1 MHMLNNISIK
11 TKLLIMLFVPLI
23 LFATTSIYLLQLN
36 SSNINMLTSALYDTS
51 NRATTLVL
59 NADRDMY
66 QAYSAYQQLQ
76 STYVSQAD
84 KDAAA
89 IDFTENVQQV
99 DDRIQQAL
107 DILNKEN
114 LTLLSHSTSGKTINA
129 IIQDV
134 DLLFNN
140 WVEQANS
147 NIQKMTFSLSSEA
160 KLLAQFQ
167 DARENINQFGE
178 ILDVYA
184 VEKVTT
190 INEEKNRTNLVT
202 YTALI
207 IEWILLCLFGFIL
220 IRKLT
225 RTVALVQLK
234 TKQVSAGDLIYSP
247 QKKYDKDELGQIL
260 FSVDNMIGI
269 MRGLIGSIADNTK
282 RVAVASDELSHNA
295 QESTSAA
302 SHVAENIQEVTSLI
316 EVQSTITEEASK
328 AIEEMSI
335 GVQRIAE
342 STNTI
347 AEHSHETNHQA
358 DQGAEM
364 LNKLRQQ
371 MNQMMDTIWN
381 LNQSIATLNEKS
393 AKIGAITEKI
403 TGFANQTGILSLN
416 ASIEAARAGEH
427 GRGFA
432 VVAHEIRKLATQS
445 LESAE
450 VINELIAD
458 TQSEIDQA
466 SEHMRTTVVQ
476 GKSGTSILDDVA
488 NGFETIALSIK
499 QIAEQIHDSSA
510 VTEQMSASSE
520 EVSAGM
526 EQSSSSAKNISDK
539 AQDVAAATEEQ
550 LALVENIAHA
560 ADQLRSIVG
569 SLNDSVRYFKL

>member
-107 DILNKEN
+107 DILDKEN
-114 LTLLSHSTSGKTINA
+114 LTQLSHSTSGKSIDA

-134 DLLFNN
+134 GLLFNN
-140 WVEQANS
+140 WVEQAKS
-147 NIQKMTFSLSSEA
+147 NMQKMTFSLASEA
-160 KLLAQFQ
+160 KLLAQFE

-190 INEEKNRTNLVT
+190 INEEKNRTNSVT

-347 AEHSHETNHQA
+347 AEHSHETNNQA

-476 GKSGTSILDDVA
+476 GKSGASILDDVA

-526 EQSSSSAKNISDK
+526 EQSSSSAKNISGK

-569 SLNDSVRYFKL
+569 SLNDSVRFFKL

>member
-107 DILNKEN
+107 DILDKEN
-114 LTLLSHSTSGKTINA
+114 LTQLSHSTSGKSIDA

-134 DLLFNN
+134 GLLFNN
-140 WVEQANS
+140 WVEQAKS
-147 NIQKMTFSLSSEA
+147 NMQKMTFSLASEA
-160 KLLAQFQ
+160 KLLAQFE

-178 ILDVYA
+178 ILDVFA

-190 INEEKNRTNLVT
+190 INEEKNRTNSVT

-207 IEWILLCLFGFIL
+207 IEWTLLCLFGFIL

-488 NGFETIALSIK
+488 SGFETIALSIK

-526 EQSSSSAKNISDK
+526 EQSSSSAKNISGK

-569 SLNDSVRYFKL
+569 SLNDSVRFFKL